1 MPKGT
6 PSHLRVRLGLELRDA
21 REAVGL
27 KQTEAGAIIGC
38 GQPKIANIE
47 NASVK
52 KIVPG
57 ELAKLLEAYGIT
69 GARAEQ
75 LKSWAR
81 SPYQVSGVYQ
91 EPSSSGP
98 TWWQE
103 HEEIERQARV
113 IKAVQIQAMDGLVQH
128 EAYMRKQFE
137 LVNATNVG
145 ARVEKRLRRQKLLFE
160 SNNPPQ
166 CTFILDEA
174 CFKKNMGAPDMMAQ
188 QIEHLLALVKK
199 HPFITI
205 LIQPFGAE
213 YPAYSHG
220 FTMLQFDNAMM
231 SDFVSIVYGER
242 ATTVD
247 NEAELRRFQLR
258 WEQIRAVCLKERQSI
273 RFMQRELARYR
284 ERGKEPGSE

>member
-21 REAVGL
+21 RDAAGL
-27 KQTEAGAIIGC
+27 TQTEAGAIIGC

-52 KIVPG
+52 KIIPG
-57 ELAKLLEAYGIT
+57 ELVKLLEAYGIE
-69 GARAEQ
+69 GRRAEE
-75 LKSWAR
+75 LKAWAR

-91 EPSSSGP
+91 EAPNSGQ

-103 HEEIERQARV
+103 HQEIERRV
-113 IKAVQIQAMDGLVQH
+113 RVVKVVQIQAMDGLLQH
-128 EAYMRKQFE
+128 ESYMRKQFE
-137 LVNATNVG
+137 LVNVTNVA
-145 ARVEKRLRRQKLLFE
+145 ARVRDRLQRQKLLFDSE
-160 SNNPPQ
+160 NPPQ

-174 CFKKNMGAPDMMAQ
+174 CFKKNMGDPEMMAQ
-188 QIEHLLALVKK
+188 QIMHLLTLVK

-205 LIQPFGAE
+205 LVQPFDAE

-231 SDFVSIVYGER
+231 SDFVSIVYGMGS
-242 ATTVD
+242 TTVD
-247 NEAELRRFQLR
+247 NEDELRRFQLR
-258 WEQIRAVCLKERQSI
+258 WEQTREVCLKERQSI
-273 RFMQRELARYR
+273 RFMQRELARYTGR
-284 ERGKEPGSE
+284 DKELGSE